1 MAKQKRTYFTKS
13 DLVSF
18 GNYVL
23 SEQRERRIKEA
34 KGVPHH
40 KDSLPPSKDRLREV
54 NSADFHNW
62 KEANSL

>member
-23 SEQRERRIKEA
+23 SEQRERRIKET
-34 KGVPHH
+34 KGVP
-40 KDSLPPSKDRLREV
+40 PFKDRNREV

-62 KEANSL
+62 KEIKGE